1 MKGRKKIV
9 LLALFAVATL
19 VFSACS
25 KTQTNNDFSVGGIVI
40 TDAEFFEIS
49 ILVNGIKTDY
59 SLDSSGCFNISHL
72 KSGDVITFSKEGYS
86 FNSYTVGG
94 FSVDG
99 IEIVGTKCRYD
110 VLTFFDENYGT
121 VSGAGKYEYGETAT
135 LTVTPKEH
143 FEIDGIYEKDNLVS
157 SNSEYS
163 FTVTDDRVFVVR
175 FSKKKYPITIEK
187 TDKACVVAAPESA
200 VFGEEITVSASD
212 DENFVFAYFE
222 IDGTKYYDK
231 TLNFTIKSE
240 NTKINAVFLKRLS
253 KPEISFDGR
262 RISVAKGE
270 NAESCEI
277 FFDGEFLFNTTSGG
291 KFSLADYNVSDGAH
305 NVLVKVSGDGF
316 GENESAININY
327 VRPYD
332 TPKNVG
338 MLIEEDKVYFAFQQ
352 VLAASGY
359 EIFMNG
365 QKVETPLDKKASG
378 GSILIRASIRFS
390 QKTAHMLFP
399 SARRATGP
407 KAKCPSR
414 RNIPSKARFPRPLQK
429 SKTAF

>member
-1 MKGRKKIV
+1 MKGRKKIL

-143 FEIDGIYEKDNLVS
+143 
-157 SNSEYS
+157 
-163 FTVTDDRVFVVR
+163 
-175 FSKKKYPITIEK
+175 
-187 TDKACVVAAPESA
+187 
-200 VFGEEITVSASD
+200 
-212 DENFVFAYFE
+212 FE

-378 GSILIRASIRFS
+378 GSILIRVDTLFTENGTYAFS
-390 QKTAHMLFP
+390 V
-399 SARRATGP
+399 RATGDRP
-407 KAKCPSR
+407 ESEMSFAAEYTFKGTLSAPVAKIENGVLTVSHEKDVKFLVEINGVNVADKLDENKSLALSDVLENGATTAKIKITAMLDGYKPSSVEIIY
-414 RNIPSKARFPRPLQK
+414 NEEE
-429 SKTAF
+429 